1 MYLACKDINRYIDN
15 EDSSSISFRTFNESP
30 RDRYPVTTLCFF
42 GRTDADGNILG
53 KMAIYKEKELKNK
66 GFSVSKYWKMIT
78 GKKNVTAGEIEKLP
92 DFSDMTIELKEL
104 TRFYQTMDGNGKY
117 FNKFQLKISE
127 KPPSEKN
134 LLVPLKNKTSWPFY
148 LSYQSPNQVCYSQR
162 STFDR
167 RFIKFEDSISL
178 YTDGLLKFNRPSD
191 NHGRLHIYVHYQGQ
205 TVRSFGKEV
214 FVLPMKKDEIK
225 KRVNI
230 RLSGFTVLRRRLD
243 GKVPCHPYSE
253 GDDDRFR
260 EMVMEKTGCLPPYWK
275 YFGNTSTNLT
285 QCMSASQLKISN
297 RYSNSKKAG
306 RILKKLKPPCE
317 EYSVTSS
324 VDMRDHGNLQLS
336 FQYRSDQYLEIKNM
350 RDFGLISL
358 WSSIGGLVG
367 IFLGFSMFQMSEVM
381 LKAAHELMSKKLP

>member
-1 MYLACKDINRYIDN
+1 MYLACKDIKRYINN

-53 KMAIYKEKELKNK
+53 KMAIYKEKELKK
-66 GFSVSKYWKMIT
+66 EDFSIKKFWKIIT
-78 GKKNVTAGEIEKLP
+78 GKKNVTAGILEKLP
-92 DFSDMTIELKEL
+92 DFSAMTIKLKEL
-104 TRFYQTMDGNGKY
+104 TRFYQTMDENGKY
-117 FNKFQLKISE
+117 INKFQLKNSK

-134 LLVPLKNKTSWPFY
+134 LLVPLKNQTSWPFY

-162 STFDR
+162 ATFSR

-178 YTDGLLKFNRPSD
+178 DAAKLGKFNPPSD

-214 FVLPMKKDEIK
+214 FVLPMKKDETR
-225 KRVNI
+225 KRINI
-230 RLSGFTVLRRRLD
+230 RLSGFTVIRRRLD
-243 GKVPCHPYSE
+243 GKVHCHPFSE
-253 GDDDRFR
+253 GDDGRFR
-260 EMVMEKTGCLPPYWK
+260 EMVMEETGCVPPYWK
-275 YFGNTSTNLT
+275 CFGNASNNRT
-285 QCMSASQLKISN
+285 QCVSTKQLKISN

-306 RILKKLKPPCE
+306 RILRKLKLPCE
-317 EYSVTSS
+317 EFSVTSS
-324 VDMRDHGNLQLS
+324 VDMRDHGNLQLT

-367 IFLGFSMFQMSEVM
+367 IFLGFSMFQMSEVI
-381 LKAAHELMSKKLP
+381 LKAAHELVSKK